1 MIPKISRLNKIISIA
16 SVYSLNRRHKC
27 FENRFNPREFEDPSC
42 PSTLLLQRIDKWLP
56 KTDHRQPIFQGIAI
70 SLSLSDFRTAWT
82 VFVLR
87 SVPWRTSRN
96 NATVSRRLRLADFL
110 RIFIPRSRNCEVL
123 QNFSNP
129 WNSSDKF
136 HPFPVEWRGK
146 AEKVLHFLP
155 LNSNRRRFYQFYNC
169 DRTTHSL

>member
-27 FENRFNPREFEDPSC
+27 FENRFNPREFAEPPCCRLCSSNGLTNDYQKLTIDSRSSKESRSLFLSPTFASC
-42 PSTLLLQRIDKWLP
+42 
-56 KTDHRQPIFQGIAI
+56 
-70 SLSLSDFRTAWT
+70 TAWT

-96 NATVSRRLRLADFL
+96 NATVSHRLRLADFL

-123 QNFSNP
+123 QNSSNP
-129 WNSSDKF
+129 
-136 HPFPVEWRGK
+136 
-146 AEKVLHFLP
+146 
-155 LNSNRRRFYQFYNC
+155 
-169 DRTTHSL
+169 